1 MRCGNVRVRDILE
14 AHGSI
19 CGVQFVTSWHI
30 EGCDGWVSRT
40 ASTGTRDGH
49 LVCNSWDEW
58 FALVGESKPYFERY
72 EKALRRYLKRRGESE
87 LFGRPHK
94 QGFYRS
100 NSVIAAR
107 AVGGIIRAGFIGLA
121 LGLLVGFLLSARTG
135 EPNPVLIVG
144 GAVVGVVWLVCFWMI
159 PGIVRELA
167 NRRRLAAAEEA
178 LLPYVSLIPQQD
190 RNATCAG
197 WFEELHDAY
206 GWRDFDGAERQ
217 IEKQKE
223 SMGRGYVNVRA
234 LVDVPFDAS
243 GFTNMR
249 RPAGAHDESDPN
261 LPSDIKGHTHA
272 GSADWRGDLDA
283 LIGLSQV
290 KSQVRR
296 LENRVR
302 VHGGSGAAV
311 IGGNNMVLMGPA
323 GTGKTSVARIL
334 TGMLAEAGIIAEN
347 RIVEIDGGY
356 LKDGRVGM
364 TDKRTAAVC
373 KWAEGGVLFI
383 DEAYLL
389 FDEGSTAG
397 REATGVLLKYMEDH
411 TQDLVV
417 MLAGY
422 TDDMERLIASN
433 EGFRSRVRHTLRF
446 EPYTAIELAEICER
460 VFLVPRGIHVERGVR
475 DILAAYFDAASKSPG
490 FGGAR
495 EARNAADALI
505 DVQSDRVAASGGD
518 RALVTVAD
526 ARAWEAARA
535 RELAAVGHDFVAT
548 SGIDDKIVSAAELE
562 QRTRIVERGADALL
576 ARLVGQDG
584 AKAELTAWKA
594 RSEMLGHASGSANV
608 ALLGPAGVGKT
619 TFAEVVTRMLF
630 EAGRIRE
637 PRMLDVTGD
646 WFRANYV
653 GQTGTRT
660 EAAIQWSRGGVL
672 FIDEAYLMVDAGN
685 SDFGTQALG
694 TLVNDMEKMDDLVVI
709 VAGYTEQMQ
718 AFFAQNPGVTSRI
731 ATTIELAPYTV
742 RELMLILQRMA
753 RAEKFK
759 LAPDVYRT
767 LQPGVE
773 AHMGEVDFGQG
784 RAMRNVLQHMVS
796 SHAARWSK
804 DRSLDRHLLDAEDA
818 RMAMTRMGW

>member
-1 MRCGNVRVRDILE
+1 MRCENVRVRDILE

-19 CGVQFVTSWHI
+19 CEARFGVSWCI
-30 EGCDGWVSRT
+30 EGCDGLVSRT
-40 ASTGTRDGH
+40 EPAGARDGH

-100 NSVIAAR
+100 NNVIAAR

-121 LGLLVGFLLSARTG
+121 LGLLVGFFLSARTG
-135 EPNPVLIVG
+135 EPNLMLIVG
-144 GAVVGVVWLVCFWMI
+144 GAVVGVVALVCLWMG
-159 PGIVRELA
+159 PGVVRELA
-167 NRRRLAAAEEA
+167 NRRRLATAEEA

-217 IEKQKE
+217 IEKQKG
-223 SMGRGYVNVRA
+223 SMGRGYANVRA

-261 LPSDIKGHTHA
+261 LPSDIKGHTRA

-446 EPYTAIELAEICER
+446 EPYTAAELAEICER

-475 DILAAYFDAASKSPG
+475 DILTAYFDAASKSPG

-562 QRTRIVERGADALL
+562 QRTRTIDRGADALL
-576 ARLVGQDG
+576 ARLVGQDA
-584 AKAELTAWKA
+584 AKAELAAWKA
-594 RSEMLGHASGSANV
+594 RSEMLGGASGSANV

-619 TFAEVVTRMLF
+619 TFAEVVIRMLF

-660 EAAIQWSRGGVL
+660 EAAIQWSRGGAL